1 MSIKPEHL
9 QIKQPII
16 YDNSIV
22 RSEIIEVYPACGLNQ
37 ANLNSADSQLRFIL
51 NSENRF
57 LHLASSKTG
66 FRIRVGYIT
75 RAGVHNDR
83 NAKCTLV
90 SNWANHLFSSAKF
103 NLCGTTI
110 EHVQNLGIATD
121 ILLHLRGEEFRKYE
135 GDIEGF
141 IPDTGNGTAS
151 DVISNTPTFVA
162 GGVGDGAGIVDSLS
176 NKSLTKNTN
185 YNEGFEKRL
194 RIYNYRLAH
203 DNDVRYAEA
212 FIPLK
217 SIFSFCDEY
226 NRVLKYINF
235 EIELIRQAN
244 NQRIYFGA
252 VDTSL
257 AFGDPNTT
265 GLLNIVLEIESI
277 TPNPQLSV
285 ELDNELKEPI
295 HIAFLERTC
304 INRVAGQSQT
314 WDVTET
320 RFTAPRYV
328 FIVNYQGNRNL
339 FPHSDINYIQVVID
353 GEVMP
358 NLQQGCRFLE
368 NRYTKFYQSFKDVC
382 KYFDTGTSITMR
394 EYADLYTIFAIDVS
408 NQKDKIKGTNSNMS
422 IRVHR
427 NAIPAGDDN
436 RVNPQNAEYYIVI
449 LQEKHI
455 KLNCLTGMVETI
467 LI

>member
-1 MSIKPEHL
+1 MSIKPEYF

-16 YDNSIV
+16 YDNSTV
-22 RSEIIEVYPACGLNQ
+22 KSEVIEIYPACGLNQ

-57 LHLASSKTG
+57 LHLASNKTG

-83 NAKCTLV
+83 NAKCCLV

-121 ILLHLRGEEFRKYE
+121 ILYHLRGEEFRKYE
-135 GDIEGF
+135 GEIEGF
-141 IPDTGNGTAS
+141 IPDTGNGNAS
-151 DVISNTPTFVA
+151 DVISNTPTFA
-162 GGVGDGAGIVDSLS
+162 AAGVGDGAGIVNILS
-176 NKSLTKNTN
+176 NKSLTKNIN
-185 YNEGFEKRL
+185 YNEGFERRL
-194 RIYNYRLAH
+194 KIYNYRVAN
-203 DNDVRYAEA
+203 DNDVRYAEV

-252 VDTSL
+252 DDTSL

-314 WDVTET
+314 WDVSET

-328 FIVNYQGNRNL
+328 FIANYQGNRNL

-353 GEVMP
+353 GEVIP

-382 KYFDTGTSITMR
+382 KYFDMGTGMTMR
-394 EYADLYTIFAIDVS
+394 EYADLYTIFAIDIS

-422 IRVHR
+422 IRIHR
-427 NAIPAGDDN
+427 NAIPADGAN
-436 RVNPQNAEYYIVI
+436 PCNPQNAEYYILI
-449 LQEKHI
+449 LQEKHL

>member
-1 MSIKPEHL
+1 VI
-9 QIKQPII
+9 
-16 YDNSIV
+16 
-22 RSEIIEVYPACGLNQ
+22 EIYPACGLNQ

-57 LHLASSKTG
+57 LHLASNKTG

-75 RAGVHNDR
+75 RAGANNDR

-90 SNWANHLFSSAKF
+90 SNWTNHLFSSAKF

-110 EHVQNLGIATD
+110 KHLQNLGVATD
-121 ILLHLRGEEFRKYE
+121 ILYSVRGEEFRKYE
-135 GDIEGF
+135 GEIEGF
-141 IPDTGNGTAS
+141 IPDTGNGSAS
-151 DVISNTPTFVA
+151 DTIASTPTFIA
-162 GGVGDGAGIVDSLS
+162 GVVDDGAGIVNTLS
-176 NKSLTKNTN
+176 NKLLSKNVN
-185 YNEGFEKRL
+185 YNEGFERRL
-194 RIYNYRLAH
+194 KIYNYRVAN
-203 DNDVRYAEA
+203 DNDVRYAEV

-217 SIFSFCDEY
+217 SIFSFCEEY

-235 EIELIRQAN
+235 EIELIRQTN

-252 VDTSL
+252 ENTSL

-285 ELDNELKEPI
+285 ELDNELKDPI

-304 INRVAGQSQT
+304 INRVAGHSQT
-314 WDVTET
+314 WDVSET

-328 FIVNYQGNRNL
+328 FIANYHGNRNS
-339 FPHSDINYIQVVID
+339 FPHSDISYIQVVID
-353 GEVMP
+353 GEVTP

-368 NRYTKFYQSFKDVC
+368 NRYTKFYQSFKEAC
-382 KYFDTGTSITMR
+382 KYFDSGTGITMR
-394 EYADLYTIFAIDVS
+394 EFADLYSIFVIDVS

-427 NAIPAGDDN
+427 NAIPADN
-436 RVNPQNAEYYIVI
+436 ANRCNPQNAEYYILI
-449 LQEKHI
+449 LQEKHL